1 MQPGLDDIQQSLNK
15 AIQLVLDIFKGVYL
29 LGQER
34 DEPNVEINL
43 KSSNVLEI
51 GIYTMLNWSI
61 LIVFS
66 TRN

>member
-34 DEPNVEINL
+34 EPNVEINR
-43 KSSNVLEI
+43 KSSNVLER

-66 TRN
+66 TRS

>member
-34 DEPNVEINL
+34 EPNVEINRKSLLSNLRTTLSL
-43 KSSNVLEI
+43 K
-51 GIYTMLNWSI
+51 YTNYT
-61 LIVFS
+61 F
-66 TRN
+66 